1 MRASAWPPDAQSSSS
16 CRRHGEGRR
25 GTGTRL
31 LWWRRRSPLE
41 RTEQSRGEEMDKIH
55 GLELGRLEVRK
66 TCSLFMRR
74 PRGDLEAGAVVGR
87 ELLEAPL
94 AFRIGS
100 ECD

>member
-1 MRASAWPPDAQSSSS
+1 
-16 CRRHGEGRR
+16 
-25 GTGTRL
+25 
-31 LWWRRRSPLE
+31 
-41 RTEQSRGEEMDKIH
+41 MDKIH

-94 AFRIGS
+94 VFRTGS
-100 ECD
+100 EAASWRGSEERLFFVFF